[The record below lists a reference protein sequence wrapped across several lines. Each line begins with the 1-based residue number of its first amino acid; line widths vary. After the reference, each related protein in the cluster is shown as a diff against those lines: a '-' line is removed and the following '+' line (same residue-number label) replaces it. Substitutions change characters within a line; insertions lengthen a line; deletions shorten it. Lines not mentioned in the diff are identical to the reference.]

1 MNTDNPDTMPTD
13 EPTRWEVTQAEDVF
27 LPSVRVQIG
36 WRDVEAAVESGAI
49 HPSAAHGLWAHWA
62 SPGSP
67 LRVAAG
73 VPGGSAVPTAAEL
86 ALQDAAEG
94 LQAMPAPPTR
104 PPLDH
109 GPAFS
114 FTNTL
119 YYFGGMLAIGAMTL
133 FMTLGWELFGAWGV
147 FALAVGYLT
156 GALLVAGNLLQKG
169 LRTPAGILATLA
181 VCLVPLAVWAFQSG
195 VGLWPDGAN
204 DSYRD
209 YHRYIDWRWLTLE
222 LATLAAAVVLLYRYK
237 LPFMVMPVAVTIWYL
252 SMDVAHML
260 MQKQGFDWQF
270 TRDVSLVF
278 GLATCAVAVWV
289 DLRTRRA
296 RQPVATVITVGAAPS
311 GAPSATRV
319 FAVGAVQP
327 GITLGA
333 SATTG
338 IHRQFLRRQGID
350 AQGQVTSG
358 PGWFFVGT
366 GSATRGDL
374 AAMFQLRMPRLQLQ
388 PGAPRSD
395 GDACFAAQVQLIH
408 RDLADRGRDEQRAV
422 VRDVQAFQLQYAGT
436 AGQAHQR
443 VGFNTHALGQGNGAD
458 QQGQQKNLTHHG
470 APE

>member
-13 EPTRWEVTQAEDVF
+13 EPTRWEITQAEDVF

-104 PPLDH
+104 PPLDQ

-119 YYFGGMLAIGAMTL
+119 YYFGGMLAMGAMTL

-278 GLATCAVAVWV
+278 GLATCALAMWV
-289 DLRTRRA
+289 DLRTRTA
-296 RQPVATVITVGAAPS
+296 TQAEDRQDFAFWLYLFGALMFWCGLSLRESNSELNKFLYALINVAMVFLGAAI
-311 GAPSATRV
+311 GRRV
-319 FAVGAVQP
+319 FTVLGGLGVAGYLGYLAHRVFEDSLLFPFAL
-327 GITLGA
+327 TLLG
-333 SATTG
+333 
-338 IHRQFLRRQGID
+338 L
-350 AQGQVTSG
+350 
-358 PGWFFVGT
+358 
-366 GSATRGDL
+366 
-374 AAMFQLRMPRLQLQ
+374 
-388 PGAPRSD
+388 
-395 GDACFAAQVQLIH
+395 
-408 RDLADRGRDEQRAV
+408 AV
-422 VRDVQAFQLQYAGT
+422 V
-436 AGQAHQR
+436 
-443 VGFNTHALGQGNGAD
+443 ALGIWWQRNETRIHTRLASW
-458 QQGQQKNLTHHG
+458 LP
-470 APE
+470 AALRPLASR

>member
-73 VPGGSAVPTAAEL
+73 VPAGSAVPTAAEL

-94 LQAMPAPPTR
+94 LQAMPAAPTR

-278 GLATCAVAVWV
+278 GLATCALAMWV
-289 DLRTRRA
+289 DLRTRTA
-296 RQPVATVITVGAAPS
+296 TQAEDRQDFAFWLYLFGALMFWCGLSLRESNSELNKFLYALINVAMVFLGAAI
-311 GAPSATRV
+311 GRRV
-319 FAVGAVQP
+319 FTVLGGLGVAGYLGYLAHRVFEDSLLFPFAL
-327 GITLGA
+327 TLLG
-333 SATTG
+333 
-338 IHRQFLRRQGID
+338 L
-350 AQGQVTSG
+350 
-358 PGWFFVGT
+358 
-366 GSATRGDL
+366 
-374 AAMFQLRMPRLQLQ
+374 
-388 PGAPRSD
+388 
-395 GDACFAAQVQLIH
+395 
-408 RDLADRGRDEQRAV
+408 AV
-422 VRDVQAFQLQYAGT
+422 V
-436 AGQAHQR
+436 
-443 VGFNTHALGQGNGAD
+443 ALGIWWQRNETRIHTRLASW
-458 QQGQQKNLTHHG
+458 LP
-470 APE
+470 AALRPLASR

>member
-156 GALLVAGNLLQKG
+156 GALMVAGNLLQKG

-278 GLATCAVAVWV
+278 GLATCALAMWV
-289 DLRTRRA
+289 DLRTRTA
-296 RQPVATVITVGAAPS
+296 TQAEDRQDFAFWLYLFGALMFWCGLSLRESNSELNKFLYALINVAMVFLGAAI
-311 GAPSATRV
+311 GRRV
-319 FAVGAVQP
+319 FTVLGGLGVAGYLGYLAHRVFEDSLLFPFAL
-327 GITLGA
+327 TLLG
-333 SATTG
+333 
-338 IHRQFLRRQGID
+338 L
-350 AQGQVTSG
+350 
-358 PGWFFVGT
+358 
-366 GSATRGDL
+366 
-374 AAMFQLRMPRLQLQ
+374 
-388 PGAPRSD
+388 
-395 GDACFAAQVQLIH
+395 
-408 RDLADRGRDEQRAV
+408 AV
-422 VRDVQAFQLQYAGT
+422 V
-436 AGQAHQR
+436 
-443 VGFNTHALGQGNGAD
+443 ALGIWWQRNETRIHTRLASW
-458 QQGQQKNLTHHG
+458 LP
-470 APE
+470 AALRPLASR

>member
-104 PPLDH
+104 PPPDH

-278 GLATCAVAVWV
+278 GLATCALAMWV
-289 DLRTRRA
+289 DLRTRTA
-296 RQPVATVITVGAAPS
+296 TQAEDRQDFAFWLYLFGALMFWCGLSLRESNSELNKLLYALINVAMVFLGAAI
-311 GAPSATRV
+311 GRRV
-319 FAVGAVQP
+319 FTVLGGLGVAGYLGYLAHRVFEDSLLFPFAL
-327 GITLGA
+327 TLLG
-333 SATTG
+333 
-338 IHRQFLRRQGID
+338 L
-350 AQGQVTSG
+350 
-358 PGWFFVGT
+358 
-366 GSATRGDL
+366 
-374 AAMFQLRMPRLQLQ
+374 
-388 PGAPRSD
+388 
-395 GDACFAAQVQLIH
+395 
-408 RDLADRGRDEQRAV
+408 AV
-422 VRDVQAFQLQYAGT
+422 V
-436 AGQAHQR
+436 
-443 VGFNTHALGQGNGAD
+443 ALGIWWQRNETRIHTRLASW
-458 QQGQQKNLTHHG
+458 LP
-470 APE
+470 AALRPLASR

>member
-1 MNTDNPDTMPTD
+1 MNTDNPDTMPND

-49 HPSAAHGLWAHWA
+49 HPSAAHGLWANWA

-67 LRVAAG
+67 LRVVAG

-94 LQAMPAPPTR
+94 LQAMPAQPTR
-104 PPLDH
+104 PALDH
-109 GPAFS
+109 GPVFS

-156 GALLVAGNLLQKG
+156 GALMVAGNLLQKG

-195 VGLWPDGAN
+195 LGLWPDGAH

-260 MQKQGFDWQF
+260 MQKEGFDWQF

-278 GLATCAVAVWV
+278 GLATCAIAMWV
-289 DLRTRRA
+289 DLRTRTA
-296 RQPVATVITVGAAPS
+296 LNAEDRQDFAFWLYLFGAVMFWCGLSLRESNSELNKFLYALINVAMVFLGAAI
-311 GAPSATRV
+311 GRRV
-319 FAVGAVQP
+319 FTVLGGLGVAGYLGYLAHRVFEDSLLFPFAL
-327 GITLGA
+327 TLLG
-333 SATTG
+333 
-338 IHRQFLRRQGID
+338 L
-350 AQGQVTSG
+350 
-358 PGWFFVGT
+358 
-366 GSATRGDL
+366 
-374 AAMFQLRMPRLQLQ
+374 
-388 PGAPRSD
+388 
-395 GDACFAAQVQLIH
+395 
-408 RDLADRGRDEQRAV
+408 AV
-422 VRDVQAFQLQYAGT
+422 V
-436 AGQAHQR
+436 
-443 VGFNTHALGQGNGAD
+443 ALGIWWQRNEARVHAR
-458 QQGQQKNLTHHG
+458 L
-470 APE
+470 ASWLPAALRPLAEAASVRSP

>member
-278 GLATCAVAVWV
+278 GLATCALAMWV
-289 DLRTRRA
+289 DLRTRTA
-296 RQPVATVITVGAAPS
+296 TQAEDRQDFAFWLYLFGALMFWCGLSLRESNSELNKFLYALINVAMVFLGAAI
-311 GAPSATRV
+311 GRRV
-319 FAVGAVQP
+319 FTVLGGLGVAGYLGYLAHRVFEDSLLFPFAL
-327 GITLGA
+327 TLLG
-333 SATTG
+333 
-338 IHRQFLRRQGID
+338 L
-350 AQGQVTSG
+350 
-358 PGWFFVGT
+358 
-366 GSATRGDL
+366 
-374 AAMFQLRMPRLQLQ
+374 
-388 PGAPRSD
+388 
-395 GDACFAAQVQLIH
+395 
-408 RDLADRGRDEQRAV
+408 AV
-422 VRDVQAFQLQYAGT
+422 V
-436 AGQAHQR
+436 
-443 VGFNTHALGQGNGAD
+443 ALGIWWQRNETRIHTRLASW
-458 QQGQQKNLTHHG
+458 LP
-470 APE
+470 AALRPLASR

>member
-278 GLATCAVAVWV
+278 GLATCALAMWV
-289 DLRTRRA
+289 DLRTRTA
-296 RQPVATVITVGAAPS
+296 TQAEDRQDFAFWLYLFGALMFWCGLSLRESNSELNKFLYALINVALVFLGAAI
-311 GAPSATRV
+311 GRRV
-319 FAVGAVQP
+319 FTVLGGLGVAGYLGYLAHRVFEDSLLFPFAL
-327 GITLGA
+327 TLLG
-333 SATTG
+333 
-338 IHRQFLRRQGID
+338 L
-350 AQGQVTSG
+350 
-358 PGWFFVGT
+358 
-366 GSATRGDL
+366 
-374 AAMFQLRMPRLQLQ
+374 
-388 PGAPRSD
+388 
-395 GDACFAAQVQLIH
+395 
-408 RDLADRGRDEQRAV
+408 AV
-422 VRDVQAFQLQYAGT
+422 V
-436 AGQAHQR
+436 
-443 VGFNTHALGQGNGAD
+443 ALGIWWQRNETRIHTRLASW
-458 QQGQQKNLTHHG
+458 LP
-470 APE
+470 AALRPLASR

>member
-27 LPSVRVQIG
+27 LPSVKVQIG

-278 GLATCAVAVWV
+278 GLATCALAMWV
-289 DLRTRRA
+289 DLRTRA
-296 RQPVATVITVGAAPS
+296 ATQAEDRQDFAFWLYLFGALMFWCGLSLRESNSELNKLLYALINVAMVFLGAAI
-311 GAPSATRV
+311 GRRV
-319 FAVGAVQP
+319 FTVLGGLGVAGYLGYLAHRVFEDSLLFPFAL
-327 GITLGA
+327 TLLG
-333 SATTG
+333 
-338 IHRQFLRRQGID
+338 L
-350 AQGQVTSG
+350 
-358 PGWFFVGT
+358 
-366 GSATRGDL
+366 
-374 AAMFQLRMPRLQLQ
+374 
-388 PGAPRSD
+388 
-395 GDACFAAQVQLIH
+395 
-408 RDLADRGRDEQRAV
+408 AV
-422 VRDVQAFQLQYAGT
+422 V
-436 AGQAHQR
+436 
-443 VGFNTHALGQGNGAD
+443 ALGIWWQRNETRIHTRLASW
-458 QQGQQKNLTHHG
+458 LP
-470 APE
+470 AALRPLASR

>member
-86 ALQDAAEG
+86 ALQDALAG
-94 LQAMPAPPTR
+94 QQAMPAPPTR

-156 GALLVAGNLLQKG
+156 GALMVAGNLLQKG

-278 GLATCAVAVWV
+278 GLATCALAMWV
-289 DLRTRRA
+289 DLRTRTA
-296 RQPVATVITVGAAPS
+296 TQAEDRQDFAFWLYLFGALMFWCGLSLRESNSELNKFLYALINVAMVFLGAAI
-311 GAPSATRV
+311 GRRV
-319 FAVGAVQP
+319 FTVLGGLGVAGYLGYLAHRVFEDSLLFPFAL
-327 GITLGA
+327 TLLG
-333 SATTG
+333 
-338 IHRQFLRRQGID
+338 L
-350 AQGQVTSG
+350 
-358 PGWFFVGT
+358 
-366 GSATRGDL
+366 
-374 AAMFQLRMPRLQLQ
+374 
-388 PGAPRSD
+388 
-395 GDACFAAQVQLIH
+395 
-408 RDLADRGRDEQRAV
+408 AV
-422 VRDVQAFQLQYAGT
+422 V
-436 AGQAHQR
+436 
-443 VGFNTHALGQGNGAD
+443 ALGIWWQRNETRIHTRLASW
-458 QQGQQKNLTHHG
+458 LP
-470 APE
+470 AALRPLASR